1 MSSSQILPLAF
12 LVINTI
18 AAVNAPI
25 QDCDEVFNYWE
36 PTHYLNHGFGFQTW
50 EYSPE
55 YAIRSWL
62 YISIHAVFNACS
74 SVINGT
80 QGTQINGLVWTRMAL
95 GAACAYCE
103 LHLVQVVS
111 KRIGARVA
119 AILAIVMMSSTGMFY
134 ASVAYL
140 PSTFS
145 MYTSMMGLAAF
156 LGPENGLGTQRGIA
170 WFGLGAIVGWPFS
183 AALILP
189 LMVDELVYIRLTGQV
204 LGTFQRITAGIAR
217 ILPLIVRS
225 ISFLNRSFEGPE
237 CTDID
242 SHWTLLSTH
251 SSFVELPS
259 RPGGSFPTTSS
270 VGPPKAPISSV
281 PSPGTSIC
289 AIFCST
295 STSGSF
301 LPCVRHRSL
310 RCSCFSDGHRHPD

>member
-1 MSSSQILPLAF
+1 MLDIEILINSDHASTWYSTLSFSRLETIRVRMSSSQILPLAF

-62 YISIHAVFNACS
+62 YISIHAVFNNIS
-74 SVINGT
+74 IMINQT
-80 QGTQINGLVWTRMAL
+80 QGTQINGLIWKRMAL

-103 LHLVQVVS
+103 SHLVQVVS

-119 AILAIVMMSSTGMFY
+119 AILAIVMLSSTGMFY

-140 PSTFS
+140 PSSFS

-156 LGPENGLGTQRGIA
+156 LEPENGLGTQRGIA

-189 LMVDELVYIRLTGQV
+189 LMVDELVYVRLTGKV
-204 LGTFQRITAGIAR
+204 SGTLQRMMAGIAR
-217 ILPLIVRS
+217 FLPLIVRS
-225 ISFLNRSFEGPE
+225 LSLFNRSSE
-237 CTDID
+237 
-242 SHWTLLSTH
+242 
-251 SSFVELPS
+251 
-259 RPGGSFPTTSS
+259 
-270 VGPPKAPISSV
+270 
-281 PSPGTSIC
+281 
-289 AIFCST
+289 
-295 STSGSF
+295 
-301 LPCVRHRSL
+301 
-310 RCSCFSDGHRHPD
+310 